1 MATAKRGDLDS
12 NNAEFGE
19 MVELREGGWVRIV
32 GIATPS
38 AIFSA
43 VSGSPFLLSS
53 EWEKVATV
61 TADMRGLRI
70 APLANAAVFDIEWTA
85 VPAGA
90 AMPTDTYGEPVF
102 GGEDF
107 AGGFPLGDIY
117 LKSASGQVA
126 IVKTGS

>member
-1 MATAKRGDLDS
+1 MPFKDRVIPG
-12 NNAEFGE
+12 
-19 MVELREGGWVRIV
+19 R
-32 GIATPS
+32 PS
-38 AIFSA
+38 PVTFAA
-43 VSGSPFLLSS
+43 VAGSPWTLSPG
-53 EWEKVATV
+53 WTKVATV
-61 TADMRGLRI
+61 TAETRGLRI
-70 APLANAAVFDIEWTA
+70 APLANAAVFDIEWTS

>member
-1 MATAKRGDLDS
+1 MTARDRVVPGRP
-12 NNAEFGE
+12 APVVF
-19 MVELREGGWVRIV
+19 
-32 GIATPS
+32 T
-38 AIFSA
+38 A
-43 VSGSPFLLSS
+43 VPGSPFALSS
-53 EWEKVATV
+53 AWTKVVTV

-70 APLANAAVFDIEWTA
+70 APLANAAAFDIEWVS

-90 AMPTDTYGEPVF
+90 AAPTDDYGEPVF